1 MPFPFTTKGIK
12 RLELPQRKNH
22 LKEDT
27 SIKLSRRLLR
37 SSCNTVS
44 RDLTFFD
51 SKEAANARHVHVQA
65 LNCLNMYQCISE
77 YICSLLWTFNC
88 CCSSRLLEK
97 TQRSRKNL
105 SLSLRMRDYDKT
117 MTRAFLP
124 FEWNI
129 SWTRKKDFLSTS
141 FFVCVCVSS
150 TELVRVN
157 REIWKE
163 STGKGFLLT
172 ASLLNF
178 ISVGVFPWKE
188 FPRRHSLMV
197 AALFLFNQRFVSF
210 CCHFYYFT
218 SCFSEAFKKT
228 ISLDWLF
235 HVHVMFRDGNL
246 LWERRV
252 TCFENV
258 G

>member
-105 SLSLRMRDYDKT
+105 SLSLSGWET
-117 MTRAFLP
+117 MTRLWQEP
-124 FEWNI
+124 FCLLNETSVGQERRI
-129 SWTRKKDFLSTS
+129 SSRHLSS
-141 FFVCVCVSS
+141 SVCVSS
-150 TELVRVN
+150 AELVRVN